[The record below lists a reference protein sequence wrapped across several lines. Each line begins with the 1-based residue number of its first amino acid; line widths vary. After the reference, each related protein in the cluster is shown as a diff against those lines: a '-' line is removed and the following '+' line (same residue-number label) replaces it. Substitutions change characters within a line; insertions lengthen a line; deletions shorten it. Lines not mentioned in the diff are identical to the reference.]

1 MGIDPTERI
10 DPFLALLYLG
20 DNAKV
25 HDYEVRKVHHLKR
38 IVVKVGSTTLS
49 TTTGRL
55 DEKQV
60 KALVAQMAALY
71 REGVELV
78 LVSSGAIASGMESLG
93 MRERP
98 ADIPGMQA
106 AASVG
111 QGKLVH
117 LYSQLFAEYAIE
129 VGQILLTQYDV
140 THRTQYLN
148 ARNTLDRLLQLG
160 VIPIVNENDTVAVDE
175 IKFGDNDT
183 LAALVAGL
191 IKADLLIALTDI
203 DGLFT
208 ADPKKDPKAELVK
221 RVDRITPAIEKLA
234 ADTDSELSVGGMTTK
249 IRAAKI
255 AMTSQVGMIIANGRT
270 RNVISQIYKGKE
282 LGTFFA
288 PLERKVPSSKHWIA
302 FGDKAAGRITVDD
315 GARDALLH
323 KNKSLLPAGVLSCK
337 GDFAVGDTVEIADA
351 RGKVF
356 ARGKTNFDCA
366 EAKRIKGMQT
376 KDAAKTLGERY
387 CKEVI
392 HRDCLV
398 ILEH

>member
-1 MGIDPTERI
+1 MQ
-10 DPFLALLYLG
+10 
-20 DNAKV
+20 
-25 HDYEVRKVHHLKR
+25 HLRR

-60 KALVAQMAALY
+60 KSLVGQMAGLY

-111 QGKLVH
+111 QGKLLH
-117 LYSQLFAEYAIE
+117 LYSQFFAEYAIE
-129 VGQILLTQYDV
+129 VGQVLLTQYDV

-160 VIPIVNENDTVAVDE
+160 VVPIVNENDTVAVDE

-191 IKADLLIALTDI
+191 IKADLLVALTDI
-203 DGLFT
+203 DGLYT
-208 ADPKKDPKAELVK
+208 ADPKKDPEAELIP
-221 RVDRITPAIEKLA
+221 RVDRITPAIEKIA
-234 ADTDSELSVGGMTTK
+234 AKTESELSVGGMETK
-249 IRAAKI
+249 IKAAKI
-255 AMTSQVGMIIANGRT
+255 AMTSQVGMVIANGRT
-270 RNVISQIYKGKE
+270 RNVLNHIYRGRE
-282 LGTFFA
+282 VGTFFA

-302 FGDKAAGRITVDD
+302 FGDKVSGRITVDD
-315 GARDALLH
+315 GAREALLH
-323 KNKSLLPAGVLSCK
+323 KNKSLLPAGVIRCE
-337 GDFAVGDTVEIADA
+337 GDFGVGDTVEVADKK
-351 RGKVF
+351 GWVF

-392 HRDCLV
+392 HKDCLV

>member
-1 MGIDPTERI
+1 MSDG
-10 DPFLALLYLG
+10 
-20 DNAKV
+20 
-25 HDYEVRKVHHLKR
+25 EVSKVHHLKR
-38 IVVKVGSTTLS
+38 VVVKVGSTTLS

-60 KALVAQMAALY
+60 KSLVAQMSKLY

-78 LVSSGAIASGMESLG
+78 LVSSGAIAAGMDSLG

-98 ADIPGMQA
+98 SDIPGMQA

-111 QGKLVH
+111 QGKLIH
-117 LYSQLFAEYAIE
+117 LYSQLFAEFAIE
-129 VGQILLTQYDV
+129 VGQVLLTQYDV

-203 DGLFT
+203 DGLHT
-208 ADPKKDPKAELVK
+208 ADPKKDQEATLIHKVE
-221 RVDRITPAIEKLA
+221 RITPEIEKLA
-234 ADTDSELSVGGMTTK
+234 ADTDSELSVGGMQTK
-249 IRAAKI
+249 IKAAKI
-255 AMTSQVGMIIANGRT
+255 AMTSQVGMIIANGRAS
-270 RNVISQIYKGKE
+270 NVITQIYHGKE
-282 LGTFFA
+282 VGTYFA
-288 PLERKVPSSKHWIA
+288 PQERKVPSSKHWIA

-315 GARDALLH
+315 GARTALLH

-337 GDFAVGDTVEIADA
+337 GDFEVGDTVEIADK

-356 ARGKTNFDCA
+356 ARGKTNFDCKEA
-366 EAKRIKGMQT
+366 ESIKGMQT
-376 KDAAKTLGERY
+376 KDAAKLMGERY

-392 HRDCLV
+392 HKDCLV